1 MTNGGNAHGR
11 TGKKKPGGR
20 KAKPRDPKA
29 SLKRRNLVPAAL
41 AAEKTR

>member
-11 TGKKKPGGR
+11 TGKKKQSGR

-29 SLKRRNLVPAAL
+29 SLRRRNLVPAGL
-41 AAEKTR
+41 AAEKSR